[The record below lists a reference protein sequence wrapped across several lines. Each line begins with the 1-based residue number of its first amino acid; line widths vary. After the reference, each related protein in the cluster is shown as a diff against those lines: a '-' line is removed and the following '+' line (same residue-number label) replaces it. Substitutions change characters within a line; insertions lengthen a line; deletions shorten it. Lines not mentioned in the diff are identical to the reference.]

1 MKWFGGKDFSNENV
15 SDRSPKPVSE
25 RQTEKIIAQ
34 TEKKIRPESKIL
46 MERNPHRFKR
56 SSTILDVNFR
66 LDSHKEDKREF
77 K

>member
-34 TEKKIRPESKIL
+34 TEKKNSSGIENSYGTESSQIQ
-46 MERNPHRFKR
+46 
-56 SSTILDVNFR
+56 T
-66 LDSHKEDKREF
+66 
-77 K
+77 